1 MKRLFALIV
10 ALFSLSAVNAQTQQD
25 SIFKTFK
32 RPLFLSTSFGK
43 TISFGED
50 DNEYWFGKQP
60 AVYNEFAFR
69 LTYFVVS
76 HWGIYADLYFGP
88 NGEWTP
94 PIDVKW
100 RYEEA
105 CGLYLSAGMGIGC
118 MYRYE
123 HKRWQLFTRAG
134 IGACT
139 IAYASDLI
147 YHIGYDDNIRFEDY
161 KEPLS
166 VNVVSASRITSPSY
180 INLGVT
186 GGYRLSRGIS
196 LILDLNYRYPI
207 SSSKVKISYETTW
220 LDSALPQVTNSKTYT
235 SRSWGNNL
243 TVSVG
248 IQLQCELSRNK

>member
-10 ALFSLSAVNAQTQQD
+10 ALFSLSAVNAQTQPD

-43 TISFGED
+43 TISLGED

-88 NGEWTP
+88 GSDWTP
-94 PIDVKW
+94 PIDTEWKIKDS
-100 RYEEA
+100 ELDLFHITS
-105 CGLYLSAGMGIGC
+105 GFGIGV

-134 IGACT
+134 IGICEITPAPDMEHNIGDKYVDGT
-139 IAYASDLI
+139 RIVEGIYARR
-147 YHIGYDDNIRFEDY
+147 H
-161 KEPLS
+161 
-166 VNVVSASRITSPSY
+166 TMPSY
-180 INLGVT
+180 VNLGLT
-186 GGYRLSRGIS
+186 GGYRLSKGIS
-196 LILDLNYRYPI
+196 LVFDMNYRYPI
-207 SSSKVKISYETTW
+207 SSSKVEISHETYVGNNYK
-220 LDSALPQVTNSKTYT
+220 PHVHSKQTYT

-248 IQLQCELSRNK
+248 IQLQCELSRDK